1 VAGEPARPERSE
13 KREKRTSPAMKT
25 RRRPSRSP
33 ERPPSSRK
41 PPNVSAYPLTIHS
54 RLEDEKWRLFW
65 IDGSATLTIDTS
77 RTTIRYATPSTASA
91 CQRLGSGAVVEV
103 WLLMKSRSPRTS

>member
-1 VAGEPARPERSE
+1 VERPERSE
-13 KREKRTSPAMKT
+13 KSEKSTSPAMNT

-41 PPNVSAYPLTIHS
+41 PPNVSAYALTTHS
-54 RLEDEKWRLFW
+54 RPDVEKWRLFW
-65 IDGSATLTIDTS
+65 IDGSATFTIDTS

-91 CQRLGSGAVVEV
+91 CQRLGSGIVAVAGKRIA
-103 WLLMKSRSPRTS
+103 LLA